1 MFTGLIEAVG
11 RVADVQFSGGGARL
25 TLAVTWP
32 GDDAGTGLGD
42 SIAVN
47 GACLTVVSIAAPSSG
62 ELLTFDLSHETL
74 HLTHFAT
81 VQIGDPCNLERALRV
96 GDRLGGHMVTGHVDG
111 VGHLHSKVEHPA
123 GWDLVYRLPATL
135 LPEVAHKGSIC
146 IDGVSL
152 TVNGIGRAGP
162 DDELLFVT
170 IVPHTAVH
178 TQLLSGA
185 VGKPVHVETD
195 LVAKHL
201 RRLLQ
206 CAPPAQ

>member
-1 MFTGLIEAVG
+1 MFTGLVEAVG
-11 RVADVQFSGGGARL
+11 RVSDVQFGGGGARL
-25 TLAVTWP
+25 SLAVTWP
-32 GDDAGTGLGD
+32 GEGEHTGLGD

-47 GACLTVVSIAAPSSG
+47 GACLTVVAIAPEAAG

-123 GWDLVYRLPATL
+123 GWDLEYRLPASL

-152 TVNGIGRAGP
+152 TVNGIGRAGRE
-162 DDELLFVT
+162 DALLAVT

-178 TQLLSGA
+178 TQLLFGA
-185 VGKPVHVETD
+185 IGKPVHVETD

-201 RRLLQ
+201 RRLLLFT
-206 CAPPAQ
+206 PPAS